1 MEKFFVSRPIFAL
14 SLAIVIVLVGLISIL
29 NLPIE
34 QYPDITP
41 PVVEVS
47 ATYDAGTQAADQVAS
62 SYHLFNYLPAPSHGK
77 YTDGPQGRP
86 VIFHAPGTQG
96 MKFL

>member
-1 MEKFFVSRPIFAL
+1 MEKFFISRPIFAI

-47 ATYDAGTQAADQVAS
+47 ATYDGASLVKDYFGWESGTTPFRIFAALLLSAI
-62 SYHLFNYLPAPSHGK
+62 
-77 YTDGPQGRP
+77 
-86 VIFHAPGTQG
+86 VITSISVWHYRRN
-96 MKFL
+96 KS

>member
-41 PVVEVS
+41 PVVEAPMPRRS
-47 ATYDAGTQAADQVAS
+47 TTPWRHPWRRAS
-62 SYHLFNYLPAPSHGK
+62 WA
-77 YTDGPQGRP
+77 
-86 VIFHAPGTQG
+86 
-96 MKFL
+96 

>member
-14 SLAIVIVLVGLISIL
+14 SLAIVIVIVGLISIL

-41 PVVEVS
+41 PVVRS
-47 ATYDAGTQAADQVAS
+47 RLRTTAPMPRRSTTPWRRPWRRAS
-62 SYHLFNYLPAPSHGK
+62 WA
-77 YTDGPQGRP
+77 
-86 VIFHAPGTQG
+86 
-96 MKFL
+96 

>member
-1 MEKFFVSRPIFAL
+1 MEKFFISRPIFAI

-41 PVVEVS
+41 PVVEI
-47 ATYDAGTQAADQVAS
+47 
-62 SYHLFNYLPAPSHGK
+62 
-77 YTDGPQGRP
+77 GRAH
-86 VIFHAPGTQG
+86 V
-96 MKFL
+96 

>member
-34 QYPDITP
+34 QYQI
-41 PVVEVS
+41 
-47 ATYDAGTQAADQVAS
+47 GRAS
-62 SYHLFNYLPAPSHGK
+62 C
-77 YTDGPQGRP
+77 RER
-86 VIFHAPGTQG
+86 V
-96 MKFL
+96 

>member
-14 SLAIVIVLVGLISIL
+14 SLAIVIVIVGLISIL

-47 ATYDAGTQAADQVAS
+47 ATYDGADAETVNNAA
-62 SYHLFNYLPAPSHGK
+62 
-77 YTDGPQGRP
+77 TP
-86 VIFHAPGTQG
+86 VSLVQNLEKSATGS
-96 MKFL
+96 